1 MKLAMVGRV
10 AASLWNGALPQR
22 SIFLRK
28 APVVPLIILSTF
40 VLMAVFADFI
50 VPHSPTIGVL
60 PDRLLP
66 PAWQDGGQ
74 STYLLGTDLLGRD
87 VLSRIITGARVSLIA
102 ASVTVALGGIVGTV
116 LGLISGYFGGWIDI
130 LIMRATDAVLS
141 LPIVLIAL
149 LFAVLFGPGLS
160 VVIVVLAL
168 AMWARFARLIRGEV
182 LSLKEREFVSLAK
195 VAGGSS
201 RRIIIRHIFPNVVN
215 PLVVLATLQLSW
227 VIILEAGL
235 SFLGAGIP
243 PPTPSWGLMV
253 AEGRGYIQDGWWLS
267 VFPGLAI
274 VLLVLALNLLG
285 DSLRDMIDPR
295 ERHVG

>member
-1 MKLAMVGRV
+1 MMAAPGRIVDSLRSLPFPRLPVYLRTASV
-10 AASLWNGALPQR
+10 APIVLLV
-22 SIFLRK
+22 L
-28 APVVPLIILSTF
+28 F
-40 VLMAVFADFI
+40 VLMAILADYI
-50 VPHSPTIGVL
+50 VPHSATIGVL

-66 PAWQDGGQ
+66 PAWQEGGR

-102 ASVTVALGGIVGTV
+102 ASVTVAIGGTVGTV
-116 LGLISGYFGGWIDI
+116 LGLISGYFGGWLDV

-149 LFAVLFGPGLS
+149 LFAVLFGPGLT

-182 LSLKEREFVSLAK
+182 LSLKEREFVALAK
-195 VAGGSS
+195 VAGASS
-201 RRIIIRHIFPNVVN
+201 TRIIVRHIFPNVVN

-253 AEGRGYIQDGWWLS
+253 AEGRGYIRDAWWLS

-274 VLLVLALNLLG
+274 VLLVLSLNLLG
-285 DSLRDMIDPR
+285 DALRDKIDPR
-295 ERHVG
+295 QRHLG

>member
-1 MKLAMVGRV
+1 MKIAKVGRI
-10 AASLWNGALPQR
+10 AASLRGVALPR
-22 SIFLRK
+22 RPLFLRGVPL
-28 APVVPLIILSTF
+28 APVIILSTF
-40 VLMAVFADFI
+40 VLMAVFAEFI
-50 VPHSPTIGVL
+50 VPHSATIGVL

-66 PAWQDGGQ
+66 PAWQDGGKG
-74 STYLLGTDLLGRD
+74 TYLLGTDLLGRD
-87 VLSRIITGARVSLIA
+87 VFSRIITGARVSLIA
-102 ASVTVALGGIVGTV
+102 AFVTVALGGIVGTV
-116 LGLISGYFGGWIDI
+116 LGLISGYFGGWTDV

-149 LFAVLFGPGLS
+149 LFAVLFGPGLT

-182 LSLKEREFVSLAK
+182 LSLKEREFVALAK

-201 RRIIIRHIFPNVVN
+201 RRIILRHIFPNVVN

-253 AEGRGYIQDGWWLS
+253 AEGRGYIRDGWWLS

-285 DSLRDMIDPR
+285 DSLRDTIDPR

>member
-10 AASLWNGALPQR
+10 AASLRNGALPQR

-74 STYLLGTDLLGRD
+74 GTYLLGTDLLGRD

-116 LGLISGYFGGWIDI
+116 LGLISGYFGGWLDI

>member
-1 MKLAMVGRV
+1 MKMAAYAKFATALRVRAVPGR
-10 AASLWNGALPQR
+10 PR
-22 SIFLRK
+22 FLHG
-28 APVVPLIILSTF
+28 APVVPLVILSLF
-40 VLMAVFADFI
+40 IVMAVFGEFI
-50 VPHSPTIGVL
+50 APHSATIGVL

-66 PAWQDGGQ
+66 PMWQDGGR
-74 STYLLGTDLLGRD
+74 STYIFGTDLLGRD
-87 VLSRIITGARVSLIA
+87 VLSRVIVGARISLIA
-102 ASVTVALGGIVGTV
+102 ASVTVVLGGVFGTT
-116 LGLISGYFGGWIDI
+116 LGLISGYFGGWIDA

-149 LFAVLFGPGLS
+149 LFAVLFGPGLNI
-160 VVIVVLAL
+160 VILVLAL

-182 LSLKEREFVSLAK
+182 LSLKERDFVALAK

-201 RRIIIRHIFPNVVN
+201 RRIILKHIFPNVVN
-215 PLVVLATLQLSW
+215 SLVVLATLQMSW

-253 AEGRGYIQDGWWLS
+253 AEGRGYVRDGWWLS

-274 VLLVLALNLLG
+274 VFLVLALNLLG
-285 DSLRDMIDPR
+285 DWLRDSIDPR
-295 ERHVG
+295 QRHVG

>member
-1 MKLAMVGRV
+1 M
-10 AASLWNGALPQR
+10 
-22 SIFLRK
+22 
-28 APVVPLIILSTF
+28 
-40 VLMAVFADFI
+40 
-50 VPHSPTIGVL
+50 
-60 PDRLLP
+60 
-66 PAWQDGGQ
+66 
-74 STYLLGTDLLGRD
+74 
-87 VLSRIITGARVSLIA
+87 GARRRSYLVCVIDACTRLAWAEVTDDLKSL
-102 ASVTVALGGIVGTV
+102 SV
-116 LGLISGYFGGWIDI
+116 
-130 LIMRATDAVLS
+130 M
-141 LPIVLIAL
+141 
-149 LFAVLFGPGLS
+149 FAVLFGPGLT

-182 LSLKEREFVSLAK
+182 LSLKEREFVALAK
-195 VAGGSS
+195 IAGGSS
-201 RRIIIRHIFPNVVN
+201 TRIIVRHIFPNVVN

-253 AEGRGYIQDGWWLS
+253 SEGRGYIRDGWWLS

-285 DSLRDMIDPR
+285 DSLRDAIDPR

>member
-1 MKLAMVGRV
+1 MKTPQANAIVGGLRDV
-10 AASLWNGALPQR
+10 ALPRLR
-22 SIFLRK
+22 SFLRGV
-28 APVVPLIILSTF
+28 PIVPLVILGSF
-40 VLMAVFADFI
+40 LLMAVFAEAI
-50 VPHSPTIGVL
+50 APHSATIGVL

-66 PAWQDGGQ
+66 PAWQDGGK

-116 LGLISGYFGGWIDI
+116 LGLISGYFGGWVDV

-141 LPIVLIAL
+141 LPIILIAL
-149 LFAVLFGPGLS
+149 LFAVLFGPGLT

-182 LSLKEREFVSLAK
+182 LSLKEREFVALAK

-201 RRIIIRHIFPNVVN
+201 TRIIVRHIFPNVVN

-253 AEGRGYIQDGWWLS
+253 SEGRGYIRDGWWLS

-285 DSLRDMIDPR
+285 DALRDAIDPR

>member
-1 MKLAMVGRV
+1 
-10 AASLWNGALPQR
+10 
-22 SIFLRK
+22 
-28 APVVPLIILSTF
+28 VPLVILSLF
-40 VLMAVFADFI
+40 IVMAVFGEFI
-50 VPHSPTIGVL
+50 APHSATIGVL

-66 PAWQDGGQ
+66 PMWQDGGR
-74 STYLLGTDLLGRD
+74 STYIFGTDLLGRD
-87 VLSRIITGARVSLIA
+87 VLSRVIVGARISLIA
-102 ASVTVALGGIVGTV
+102 ASVTVVLGGVFGTT
-116 LGLISGYFGGWIDI
+116 LGLISGYFGGWIDA

-149 LFAVLFGPGLS
+149 LFAVLFGPGLNI
-160 VVIVVLAL
+160 VILVLAL

-182 LSLKEREFVSLAK
+182 LSLKERDFVALAK

-201 RRIIIRHIFPNVVN
+201 RRIILKHIFPNVVN
-215 PLVVLATLQLSW
+215 SLVVLATLQMSW

-253 AEGRGYIQDGWWLS
+253 AEGRGYVRDGWWLS

-274 VLLVLALNLLG
+274 VFLVLALNLLG
-285 DSLRDMIDPR
+285 DWLRDSIDPR
-295 ERHVG
+295 QRHVG

>member
-10 AASLWNGALPQR
+10 AASLRNGALLQR